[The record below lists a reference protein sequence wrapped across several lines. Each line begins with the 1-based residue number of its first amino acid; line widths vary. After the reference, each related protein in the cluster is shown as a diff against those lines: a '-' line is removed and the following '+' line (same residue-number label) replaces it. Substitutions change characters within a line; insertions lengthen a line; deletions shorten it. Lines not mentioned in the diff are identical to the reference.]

1 MLRELESELMAI
13 DTLSYN
19 ERLYVKSK
27 GRHASEEMSEYGEPN
42 KACLNRFAFN
52 VLREM
57 GAVEDGEPAVPASP
71 LKGFEKE
78 TMVYHLDPLIELLC
92 D

>member
-1 MLRELESELMAI
+1 MA
-13 DTLSYN
+13 
-19 ERLYVKSK
+19 
-27 GRHASEEMSEYGEPN
+27 MPN
-42 KACLNRFAFN
+42 KACLNRFAFD
-52 VLREM
+52 VLRDM
-57 GAVEDGEPAVPASP
+57 DAVEDREPAVPASP